1 MCKYK
6 NLALY
11 CELYLEI
18 GFIEEIKNMKLVKNI
33 SNGQVIRIINEK
45 EMLVVKYFLR
55 YK

>member
-11 CELYLEI
+11 FELYLEI

-45 EMLVVKYFLR
+45 EMLVVKYF
-55 YK
+55 